1 MSPFLLPREVHHHK
15 SLVFQNGFS
24 GTLGSQ
30 RSLSGFRI
38 NDGGQLA
45 TRVPQL
51 YLFIYFL
58 VIGLHLGFQC
68 LKSLKRSP
76 YLQFFQ
82 VRRGLGVCLFSL
94 LLVGSLI
101 SGFLSLAET
110 LSRKQ
115 RAPSHFSRSFACRN
129 NIGINHLHLPD
140 QTFELANT
148 LFLLNT
154 YSLPKLK
161 TRRLHL
167 KRLTSGFS

>member
-1 MSPFLLPREVHHHK
+1 MASVEP
-15 SLVFQNGFS
+15 
-24 GTLGSQ
+24 LG
-30 RSLSGFRI
+30 LSGASWAFRI
-38 NDGGQLA
+38 NDGGQLS

-51 YLFIYFL
+51 YLFIYFSI
-58 VIGLHLGFQC
+58 IGLHVGFQC
-68 LKSLKRSP
+68 LKGLNTSP
-76 YLQFFQ
+76 QLLQFFQ

-94 LLVGSLI
+94 LLVGSRI

-115 RAPSHFSRSFACRN
+115 HAPSRFSRSFACRN

-140 QTFELANT
+140 RTLELANT

-161 TRRLHL
+161 TRRLHF